1 MVIALFKTETAFLRP
16 VLNSCC
22 WKLLITDGIEIAATT
37 PMIAKVIKTS
47 AKVKPFFQVYFQII
61 FHICSKM

>member
-22 WKLLITDGIEIAATT
+22 WELLITDGIEIAATT
-37 PMIAKVIKTS
+37 PMIAKLLKL
-47 AKVKPFFQVYFQII
+47 QLR
-61 FHICSKM
+61 

>member
-1 MVIALFKTETAFLRP
+1 MVIAEFSTETAFLKP

-22 WKLLITDGIEIAATT
+22 WELLITDGIEIAATT

-47 AKVKPFFQVYFQII
+47 AKVKPFSSLFQII